1 MGEVTIRR
9 AGVDDAFVVA
19 ALHLQLA
26 RERAMP
32 PEPGFLDRF
41 VDAWLSERAGRPTW
55 FAEYRDEH
63 AGVLEARRVRS
74 LPWPGRPDSS
84 WLHLGVLFVTPAQ
97 RGRGVG
103 RALMEGMLDWARG
116 TDVGIIRLEVPHAP
130 HDPYDTDAPDD
141 PARGFPEHFGF
152 EGSRRIMELD
162 LRRAP

>member
-9 AGVDDAFVVA
+9 AGMDDAFIVG

-26 RERAMP
+26 RERGMP

-41 VDAWLSERAGRPTW
+41 VDAWLSERAERPTW
-55 FAEYRDEH
+55 FAECRGEH
-63 AGVLEARRVRS
+63 AGVLESRLIRS

-84 WLHLGVLFVTPAQ
+84 WLQIGVLFVSPTQ

-116 TDVGIIRLEVPHAP
+116 TDVRVVRLETPQA
-130 HDPYDTDAPDD
+130 TRATDD

-152 EGSRRIMELD
+152 ESSHRMMELD
-162 LRRAP
+162 LRKAP